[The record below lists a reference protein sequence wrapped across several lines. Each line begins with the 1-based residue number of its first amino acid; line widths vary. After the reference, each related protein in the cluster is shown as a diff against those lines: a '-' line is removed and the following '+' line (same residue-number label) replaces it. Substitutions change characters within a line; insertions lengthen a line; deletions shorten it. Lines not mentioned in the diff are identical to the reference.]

1 MKERLSDIRILYVRE
16 LRSALRERNIIINS
30 ILLPIFLYPVMLW
43 IAYSGIT
50 FVAGQSDLLPS
61 RVMFENLPQ
70 AHSEFNEVIESEE
83 TLEAASTSDPEAAIT
98 DGSLDLL
105 VRFLEAD
112 EEIPM
117 FTDNFRA
124 ELAYDASKDRSRTA
138 QTRVRRHLNDYRQAY
153 LLESAERAGVAP
165 AELQQLWIEDR
176 NIATGREMGQFILG
190 LVVPMFL
197 IIMLSVGG
205 LYPAIDST
213 AGERENST
221 WETLM
226 TVAPGRSSILISKY
240 LYVATMSFSA
250 GMLNVAAMTFSM
262 KTILTALVGDDVSEL
277 SMRLPLQSIP
287 VIVIGAALMALFIA
301 AGMMILASFARTF
314 KEGQSMV
321 GPFYILMILPLMFI
335 QFPDIEFTPMLAAIP
350 IVNVTLM
357 FREAIAGTY
366 QWPLIGITVAVEAV
380 TIALAMAVA
389 VKVLQYE
396 DFVLG
401 GYSGGFGRF
410 FKQRFLARS
419 R

>member
-30 ILLPIFLYPVMLW
+30 ILLPIFLYPAMLW
-43 IAYSGIT
+43 IGYSGIT
-50 FVAGQSDLLPS
+50 FVAGQSELVPS
-61 RVMFENLPQ
+61 RVMFENLPR
-70 AHSEFNEVIESEE
+70 AHTNFSELIESEE
-83 TLEAASTSDPEAAIT
+83 TLEPATTSDPEAAIRE
-98 DGSLDLL
+98 GSLDLL
-105 VRFLEAD
+105 VRFLQARED
-112 EEIPM
+112 IPM
-117 FTDNFRA
+117 FADNFRV
-124 ELAYDASKDRSRTA
+124 ELVYDASKDRSRTA
-138 QTRVRRHLNDYRQAY
+138 QTRLRRHLNDYRQTY
-153 LLESAERAGVAP
+153 LLETAERAGVAP
-165 AELQQLWIEDR
+165 GELQQMWVEDR

-190 LVVPMFL
+190 LIVPMFL

-226 TVAPGRSSILISKY
+226 TVAPERSSILISKY

-262 KTILTALVGDDVSEL
+262 KTILTALVGEDVSGL
-277 SMRLPLQSIP
+277 TIRLPLASVP
-287 VIVIGAALMALFIA
+287 VIVLGAALMALFIA

-321 GPFYILMILPLMFI
+321 GPFYIAMILPLMFL
-335 QFPDIEFTPMLAAIP
+335 QVPDIEFTPRLAAIP
-350 IVNVTLM
+350 IANVTLM
-357 FREAIAGTY
+357 FREAIAGIY
-366 QWPLIGITVAVEAV
+366 HWPQIGITIAVEVV
-380 TIALAMAVA
+380 TIALALAA
-389 VKVLQYE
+389 AAKVLQYE

-401 GYSGGFGRF
+401 GYSGSFGKF
-410 FKQRFLARS
+410 FKQRLMAQS